1 MRGQDDIHQAQAEH
15 VNRAL
20 LPYDRS
26 LLPYDRSLLLYDRSL
41 LEPAEHIHQAQVED
55 GVGLVCYMIW

>member
-20 LPYDRS
+20 LPYDKS
-26 LLPYDRSLLLYDRSL
+26 LVPYDRSL

>member
-1 MRGQDDIHQAQAEH
+1 MLFVLKHLIVAMETLMRGQDDIHQAQAEH

-26 LLPYDRSLLLYDRSL
+26 LLPYDRSLCM
-41 LEPAEHIHQAQVED
+41 
-55 GVGLVCYMIW
+55 G

>member
-26 LLPYDRSLLLYDRSL
+26 LLPYDRSLL
-41 LEPAEHIHQAQVED
+41 EPAEHIHQAQVED